1 MPGPHRTARPSAA
14 PSPWRLPLLSPA
26 AVGVAAAL
34 VAGAYGA
41 GRLVADTGAGGA
53 GGAQQAAAE
62 QRQERYDG
70 PLDDVRITDATASCQ
85 SDTSRDAAGNPTAY
99 EPANAHDQDLS
110 TAWRCDGSGVGQR
123 FTVQVPAG
131 TVVGEVGLVPGYAK
145 TDPATGVD
153 RYAENNRIT
162 RVRWVF
168 DDGSTFVQKMSGSA
182 DDRSLRTRRVPAT
195 ETGQVVV
202 EILASEAGPRDT
214 VAISEIRVAAVD
226 T

>member
-1 MPGPHRTARPSAA
+1 MFT
-14 PSPWRLPLLSPA
+14 PWRLLLSLA
-26 AVGVAAAL
+26 AIGVAAAL

-41 GRLVADTGAGGA
+41 GRLVAHSAADGAGI
-53 GGAQQAAAE
+53 AQQAAAE

-70 PLDDVRITDATASCQ
+70 PLDAVRITDATASCQ

-99 EPANAHDQDLS
+99 EPANAHDEDLS

-162 RVRWVF
+162 RVRWAF
-168 DDGSTFVQKMSGSA
+168 DDGSTFVQKMSGSP
-182 DDRSLRTRRVPAT
+182 DDRRLRTRRVPAT

-202 EILASEAGPRDT
+202 EILASEPGPRDT

-226 T
+226 AA

>member
-1 MPGPHRTARPSAA
+1 LPAASRLVSLWHEAVASVIRTTSSGPSYLSCRCSAA
-14 PSPWRLPLLSPA
+14 VCWAIP
-26 AVGVAAAL
+26 
-34 VAGAYGA
+34 
-41 GRLVADTGAGGA
+41 
-53 GGAQQAAAE
+53 
-62 QRQERYDG
+62 
-70 PLDDVRITDATASCQ
+70 ASCQ

-99 EPANAHDQDLS
+99 EPANAHDEDLS

-162 RVRWVF
+162 RVRWTF
-168 DDGSTFVQKMSGSA
+168 DDGSTFVQRMSGSA
-182 DDRSLRTRRVPAT
+182 DDRRLRTRRVPAT

-202 EILASEAGPRDT
+202 EILASEPGPRDT

-226 T
+226 AG